1 MDLNL
6 HGHHGTRTHDGSESN
21 IAMKMDPLKRHFL
34 LNMGIFHCYVR
45 LAEGADIY
53 QQKIKSFNV
62 GIFLM

>member
-6 HGHHGTRTHDGSESN
+6 HGRHGIRTHDGLESN

-34 LNMGIFHCYVR
+34 LNMGTFHCYVR
-45 LAEGADIY
+45 LEEGADIY

-62 GIFLM
+62 